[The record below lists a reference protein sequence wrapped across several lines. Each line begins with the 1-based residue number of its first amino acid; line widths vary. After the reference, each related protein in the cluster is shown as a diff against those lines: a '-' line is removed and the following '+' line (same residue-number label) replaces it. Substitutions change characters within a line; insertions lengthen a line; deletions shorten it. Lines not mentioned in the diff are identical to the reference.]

1 MHFYLPPKLMSDY
14 NGYQILVNLFEQTKT
29 IEGKTIT
36 IDFSNTSWFEANLCA
51 ALGAILVDLEV
62 KNNQIQ
68 LINFSN
74 SVKLILEKNLFLL
87 NFSGKSIEDNYATT
101 IKYQKFEITAEQE
114 FADYLD
120 RELLSQPDLPKMT
133 PMLKRKI
140 NRSIYEIYNNA
151 YSHGK
156 CINVFTC
163 GQYFPNKKKLYF
175 TIVDLGNTI
184 RNNVRKYLNNNE
196 MSGKDCINWAV
207 EEGNTT
213 RTGSTPGGLGLS
225 LIRDFLKL
233 NEGRIQI
240 ISSNGYWEEKKGTI
254 LAADFK
260 SPFLGTIVNLEF
272 NLNDNNSY
280 ALLEELKPEDYL

>member
-1 MHFYLPPKLMSDY
+1 MSNYDGY
-14 NGYQILVNLFEQTKT
+14 NHLVNFFEQTKT
-29 IEGKTIT
+29 IENEIIT
-36 IDFSNTSWFEANLCA
+36 IDFCSTYWFEANLCA
-51 ALGAILVDLEV
+51 ALGAILVDLEM

-114 FADYLD
+114 FGEYLD

-133 PMLKRKI
+133 PLLKRKI
-140 NRSIYEIYNNA
+140 NKSIYEIYNNA

-156 CINVFTC
+156 CNNVFTC

-184 RNNVRKYLNNNE
+184 KNNVRKYLNSNE

-240 ISSNGYWEEKKGTI
+240 ISSNGYWEEKKGII